1 MDILLGEKI
10 KKVRNFKGLSQQE
23 VADKMNISQRA
34 YSSIENDETKIDLE
48 RLSQISNALEIDPI
62 ELLTFDEKMV
72 FNNCTQS
79 GNIHS
84 TINNNGGEFER
95 ELFQQ
100 QIKELKEEIVFLRSI
115 VKENT

>member
-10 KKVRNFKGLSQQE
+10 KKVRNFKGFSQQMMAE
-23 VADKMNISQRA
+23 KMNISQRA

-48 RLSQISNALEIDPI
+48 RLSQISTALEIDPI

-79 GNIHS
+79 GNMYS
-84 TINNNGGEFER
+84 PVFNNGSEIER
-95 ELFQQ
+95 ELYEKH
-100 QIKELKEEIVFLRSI
+100 IKRLEEEVAFLRSI
-115 VKENT
+115 LKTNS